1 MKATLA
7 RVRHQD
13 ELALHM
19 IGAARS
25 LVTRERAQHAG
36 VASVSWHEVCRYAAT
51 VALCVAA

>member
-36 VASVSWHEVCRYAAT
+36 VASVSWHEVCRSAET
-51 VALCVAA
+51 VVLCVAA